1 MFSSAD
7 LLRNCVFAWALS
19 DSFRLSGSII
29 LLASFNLLAITS
41 AASFKSKQ
49 THWRNQGTRISKKI
63 GRFLTIGISQEI
75 TRVLSMDIW
84 REFRRVLTSG
94 IWIYGDILGKAC
106 LLFIFLSVAF
116 LFSFGTAKG
125 FQKNSALQ
133 KLKAKKRVNHC
144 RRRWNVESS
153 YRSEGSTS
161 FFAWNQVKE
170 SSNIRLWRAGERRGG
185 KEKLHFI

>member
-1 MFSSAD
+1 MFPSAD

-49 THWRNQGTRISKKI
+49 THWRNQGTRISRKI

-84 REFRRVLTSG
+84 WEFRRVLTSG
-94 IWIYGDILGKAC
+94 MWIYGDILGKAC

-116 LFSFGTAKG
+116 LFSFGTANDFRRTLLCNSWRQRRG
-125 FQKNSALQ
+125 FIIVEEDETWRVRIGPRDQPHSSPGIRSVYICHLPSVYPFCHSLFQK
-133 KLKAKKRVNHC
+133 
-144 RRRWNVESS
+144 
-153 YRSEGSTS
+153 
-161 FFAWNQVKE
+161 
-170 SSNIRLWRAGERRGG
+170 
-185 KEKLHFI
+185 